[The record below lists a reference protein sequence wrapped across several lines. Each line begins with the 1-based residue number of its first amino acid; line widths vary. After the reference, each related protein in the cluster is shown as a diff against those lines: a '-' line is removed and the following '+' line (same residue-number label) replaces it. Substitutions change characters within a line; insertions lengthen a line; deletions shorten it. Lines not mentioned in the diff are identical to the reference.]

1 MAIHRKRQETSFPI
15 GTKTQTDQ
23 HQAQGM
29 TGAYLCKKCI
39 NTWRFAYVSNYLFSP
54 GNAVK
59 CGYRDV
65 GMDNSIT
72 QIKQNCIE
80 AMWPDVEAE
89 KCLFNLLS
97 LINNR
102 DGNTCNTFGRN
113 ILSKYSNFCSR
124 IDSKSEISNSAQLAA
139 ISIKKGLRS

>member
-1 MAIHRKRQETSFPI
+1 MAIRRKRQETSFPI
-15 GTKTQTDQ
+15 GTKAQTDQ

-39 NTWRFAYVSNYLFSP
+39 NTWRFAYVSNYLFWQ
-54 GNAVK
+54 GNAVE
-59 CGYRDV
+59 CCDRGV

-72 QIKQNCIE
+72 QIKQNCIG
-80 AMWPDVEAE
+80 AMWPDVEGE

-102 DGNTCNTFGRN
+102 RGNTCNTFGSN

-139 ISIKKGLRS
+139 INKY

>member
-15 GTKTQTDQ
+15 STKAQTDQ

-39 NTWRFAYVSNYLFSP
+39 NSWRFAYVSNYLFSP

-72 QIKQNCIE
+72 QIKQN
-80 AMWPDVEAE
+80 
-89 KCLFNLLS
+89 S
-97 LINNR
+97 
-102 DGNTCNTFGRN
+102 TRN
-113 ILSKYSNFCSR
+113 
-124 IDSKSEISNSAQLAA
+124 
-139 ISIKKGLRS
+139 